1 MRVPRRARMV
11 HRALRVKERERV
23 HSKKRK
29 RAKTGADRTAES
41 AEAARLRV
49 PQPDLADSF
58 RKAKAS
64 LEAATRDIVE
74 LRRRAGKLGRG
85 SG

>member
-1 MRVPRRARMV
+1 VQR
-11 HRALRVKERERV
+11 
-23 HSKKRK
+23 KKRQ
-29 RAKTGADRTAES
+29 RAQDELGGIAAKGD
-41 AEAARLRV
+41 EAPRLRV

-58 RKAKAS
+58 RKAKVA
-64 LEAATRDIVE
+64 LEEATRDINE